1 MWKTLVSL
9 LVALVLLGGVQGAWA
24 GKQKRVN
31 VLTAGLVGDGAT
43 DNTAALRAAI
53 AANGSFTT
61 YYFPPGTYSLANVDI
76 TGLSHIT
83 LEGDGPTSI
92 LQYREPA
99 SSFLPILTFNQVDH
113 LTIRN
118 LAIDNKHILSYGG
131 VRFYNASYVMLE
143 ENTVYDS
150 DPRPVSQTDCYGFV
164 FGKGTVPHHHIV
176 VRHNTFRSLQLELDF
191 VTHAQ
196 VVGNVSYGARRTAA
210 IGFFTLGDGALFDT
224 IRVADNVVIDA
235 QGTGQGIVFA
245 LDPPASNHSVFQ
257 NITVE
262 NNTIV
267 RSQTNGGFAI
277 AFGTAY
283 LRQQTTGNS
292 FSHITV
298 RNNRVQYMFSPVYS
312 VRGGLLRMLSN
323 GDFAFTHVTVE
334 RNDAADS
341 IDLRFLVHSYVAYNS
356 VLHLGLV
363 SPAMTEV
370 AFNNGHATTAYPAFQ
385 LDGSHGMNY
394 LHDNWYIGPLEQ
406 GWAVHNPLP
415 SDILAQPFRLNAQQ
429 DSLTQAR

>member
-1 MWKTLVSL
+1 
-9 LVALVLLGGVQGAWA
+9 LVALLLLCGVQVAWA
-24 GKQKRVN
+24 GEQKRVN

-76 TGLSHIT
+76 TGLSSIT

-113 LTIRN
+113 ITIHH

-131 VRFYNASYVMLE
+131 VRFYNATYVTLE

-164 FGKGTVPHHHIV
+164 FGQGTVPHHHIV
-176 VRHNTFRSLQLELDF
+176 VRNNTFRYLQLELDG
-191 VTHAQ
+191 VTNAH
-196 VVGNVSYGARRTAA
+196 VVGNVSYASRRTAA

-224 IRVADNVVIDA
+224 ILVEDNIVIDA
-235 QGTGQGIVFA
+235 QASGQGIVFA
-245 LDPPASNHSVFQ
+245 LDPPASNHNVFR
-257 NITVE
+257 NITVQ

-277 AFGTAY
+277 AFGTTY
-283 LRQQTTGNS
+283 LPQQTTGNS
-292 FSHITV
+292 FSNITV
-298 RNNRVQYMFSPVYS
+298 RNNRVQYMSSQTYS

-323 GDFAFTHVTVE
+323 GDFAFTNVTVE
-334 RNDAADS
+334 RNDAED
-341 IDLRFLVHSYVAYNS
+341 IVDLRFLVQSYVAYNS
-356 VLHLGLV
+356 VLHLGFV

-370 AFNNGHATTAYPAFQ
+370 AFNNGHATTAYQAFQ
-385 LDGSHGMNY
+385 LDWSRGRNY
-394 LHDNWYIGPLEQ
+394 LHDNWYIGPIGQ
-406 GWAVHNPLP
+406 GLMAHNPLP
-415 SDILAQPFRLNAQQ
+415 SDILAQPLRLNGQ
-429 DSLTQAR
+429 